1 MYPFNH
7 HRRAALVVGASL
19 TACWVAPFQALAQS
33 GFPSRPVR
41 FVVPFPP
48 GGTNDTLARILGQ
61 RLSNAWGQAVVI
73 ENRAGANG
81 AIGTDVAA
89 KSAGDG
95 HTMLMTSDTHLIT
108 PLLTKTPYDPIGD
121 FAPVAVVATSELVL
135 VVNKDLPVNNLQDFI
150 AYVSARPGKVNFAS
164 PGNGNSLHLAGELFS
179 RLTATKMVHIPY
191 KGAGPAVTDLLGGQV
206 QAFFSPPIN
215 VTQHIKAGRLKAIA
229 VSGSKRLGAL
239 PEIATFAESGLQNF
253 DVRIWQGVF
262 VPAST
267 PADTVDKLAAEIQK
281 ALADDGIRSELAKG
295 GMDAGFLGPAPMA
308 ALVRS
313 DTAKYRKIITDAQIK
328 LD

>member
-1 MYPFNH
+1 MLRFAIRGTGSSRVP
-7 HRRAALVVGASL
+7 
-19 TACWVAPFQALAQS
+19 Q
-33 GFPSRPVR
+33 PSCEVCR
-41 FVVPFPP
+41 
-48 GGTNDTLARILGQ
+48 
-61 RLSNAWGQAVVI
+61 S
-73 ENRAGANG
+73 GANG

-95 HTMLMTSDTHLIT
+95 YTMLMTSDTHLIT
-108 PLLTKTPYDPIGD
+108 PLLAKTPYDPISD
-121 FAPVAVVATSELVL
+121 FAPVGIVATSELVL
-135 VVNKDLPVNNLQDFI
+135 VVNKDLPVSTLRDFI
-150 AYVSARPGKVNFAS
+150 SYVNAKPGRVNFAS
-164 PGNGNSLHLAGELFS
+164 PGNGNSLHLAGELFGS
-179 RLTATKMVHIPY
+179 LTATKMVHIPY

-215 VTQHIKAGRLKAIA
+215 VIQHIKAGRLKAIA
-229 VSGSKRLGAL
+229 VSGTNRLGAL
-239 PEIATFAESGLQNF
+239 PEVATFAEGGLQNF

-267 PADTVDKLAAEIQK
+267 PKDLVERLAADIQR

-295 GMDAGFLGPAPMA
+295 GMDAGFLGPAQMA

-313 DTAKYRKIITDAQIK
+313 DTAKYRKIIVDAQIK